1 MKAVYL
7 ERFGA
12 PDVLQFGELADPVA
26 GPGEVLVDVAAAS
39 VNAADWKFRSGQYA
53 RHAATKF
60 PLIPGRDFSGTV
72 SALGSGVEDPKMGD
86 AVFGV
91 LDIGREGTYT
101 EKLAIKAAIVAKKPP
116 TLSHIEAAAVALTG
130 LTAVNSVADTLK
142 LQRGET
148 ILIQGG
154 AGGVAGFAIQFA
166 KHLGARVIT
175 TTSAANR
182 DYVLGLGADEV
193 IDYNAQDFTK
203 IVSGCDAVFD
213 TVGGEVAQKSF
224 EILKPGGRATFI
236 ASGVEA
242 PKPTRTDVVAL
253 RPPVERSRQAME
265 RIANLV
271 QTGAVRP
278 PVVKIYQLSQA
289 VDAHRL
295 SESRHFRG
303 KLVFQVR

>member
-1 MKAVYL
+1 MKTVYL
-7 ERFGA
+7 ERFGG
-12 PDVLQFGELADPVA
+12 PEVLQYGELPDPRA
-26 GPGEVLVDVAAAS
+26 GSGEVVVDVAAAS

-53 RHAATKF
+53 RHSGGKF

-72 SALGSGVEDPKMGD
+72 SALGSGVDDLKIGD
-86 AVFGV
+86 SVFGV
-91 LDIGREGTYT
+91 LDVGREGTYT
-101 EKLAIKAAIVAKKPP
+101 EKLAIKAAIIAKKPAR
-116 TLSHIEAAAVALTG
+116 LSHAEAAAVALTG
-130 LTAVNSVADTLK
+130 LTAVNSIADTLK

-182 DYVLGLGADEV
+182 DYVLGLGADQV

-203 IVSGCDAVFD
+203 VVSGCDAVFD
-213 TVGGEVAQKSF
+213 TVGGDVAEKSF
-224 EILKPGGRATFI
+224 AVLKAGGRAAFI

-242 PKPTRTDVVAL
+242 SKPTRSDVVSL
-253 RPPVERSRQAME
+253 RPPVQRSRAAME
-265 RIANLV
+265 RIAELIE
-271 QTGAVRP
+271 TGAVRVP
-278 PVVKIYQLSQA
+278 AIKIYPLAQA
-289 VDAHRL
+289 VEAHRL

-303 KLVFQVR
+303 KLIFQVR